1 MSSPPFDLPPPAA
14 DALAVSTALTRLIE
28 DEVAA
33 AGGWLSFERFMSL
46 CLYQPGLGYY
56 SGGSAKLGEAGD
68 FVTAPEISPL
78 FGKTLAG
85 LLADWLAPLEQPVIV
100 ELGAGSGALA
110 ATLLEALSGLNRVL
124 PQYLVLEPSAELRA
138 RQQARL
144 ANWGDRVRWLDA
156 LPQADFQGVVLAN
169 EVLDALPVARFVKL
183 DQEVR
188 PLGVRAHR
196 GGFSWAAG
204 ARDADLARLV
214 QQIEADNQVR
224 LPEGYRGELC
234 RQLPGWLA
242 AVAAPL
248 TRGALLFIDYGGS
261 QRDLYRRERSD
272 GTLLCHYRHRAHG
285 DPFVWP
291 GLQDLTAW
299 VDFSRLAAAAGD
311 CQLQV
316 AGYTTQAELLL
327 HSGIGDFLS
336 GAGDAAALREAAALR
351 TLLLPGEMGE
361 RFKAMLLCRDLDI
374 ELPGRDFRSRL

>member
-14 DALAVSTALTRLIE
+14 DALAVSTQLTRLIE
-28 DEVAA
+28 DEIVA
-33 AGGWLSFERFMSL
+33 AGGWLSFERFMNL

-56 SGGSAKLGEAGD
+56 SGGSAKLGESGD

-78 FGKTLAG
+78 FGKTLAS
-85 LLADWLAPLEQPVIV
+85 LLAEWLAQLERPVIL

-110 ATLLEALSGLNRVL
+110 ATVLDALSGLNLVL
-124 PQYLVLEPSAELRA
+124 PQYCILEPSAELRA
-138 RQQARL
+138 RQQTRL
-144 ANWGDRVRWLDA
+144 ADWSHRVRWLDA
-156 LPQADFQGVVLAN
+156 LPQAGFQGVVLAN

-183 DQEVR
+183 DQEAR
-188 PLGVRAHR
+188 PLGVGASRA
-196 GGFSWAAG
+196 GFSWAVG
-204 ARDADLARLV
+204 ERDPDLARAV
-214 QQIEADNQVR
+214 RRVEADNQVL
-224 LPEGYRGELC
+224 LPEGYRSELC

-242 AVAAPL
+242 AVARPL

-261 QRDLYRRERSD
+261 QRDLYRPERSD
-272 GTLLCHYRHRAHG
+272 GTLRCHYRHRAHA
-285 DPFVWP
+285 DPFLWP

-299 VDFSRLAAAAGD
+299 VDFSRLAAAARA

-316 AGYTTQAELLL
+316 AGYTTQSELLV

-361 RFKAMLLCRDLDI
+361 RFKAMLLSRDLDVG
-374 ELPGRDFRSRL
+374 LPGRDFRSRL